1 MAGLSELM
9 FFFEEAVIR
18 CTKRDSS
25 IQYLHVSTQQTK
37 LKKLIGMYAYPM
49 LLIPQI
55 HCCRNKSMIE
65 FTLLVSSC

>member
-1 MAGLSELM
+1 MHKKG
-9 FFFEEAVIR
+9 IR
-18 CTKRDSS
+18 AYNTC
-25 IQYLHVSTQQTK
+25 VSTPQTK
-37 LKKLIGMYAYPM
+37 LKKRIGMYAYPM